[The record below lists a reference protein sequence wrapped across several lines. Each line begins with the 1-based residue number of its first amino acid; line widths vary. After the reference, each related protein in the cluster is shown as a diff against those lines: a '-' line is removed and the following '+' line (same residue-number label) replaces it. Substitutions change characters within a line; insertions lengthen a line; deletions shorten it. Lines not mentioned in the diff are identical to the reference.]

1 MVYFLRFSFPRL
13 KEFNMDRWTNKVALV
28 TGASVGIGRSV
39 AEKLAKYGMK
49 VVVCARN
56 EEQMKNLVDA
66 CNKKRPGEIFPYR
79 SDVSDEEQILS
90 MFRFIKEKFGKLHVC
105 VNNAGLAV
113 SPSIFTFSTQVCR
126 CCFEFNRKNVFSDKI

>member
-1 MVYFLRFSFPRL
+1 MIYFLRFSFPRL

-66 CNKKRPGEIFPYR
+66 CNKKVSGETFPYR
-79 SDVSDEEQILS
+79 CDVSDEEQILS

-113 SPSIFTFSTQVCR
+113 SPSIFTFSTEVCR